1 MLRGMSD
8 VSQRAAG
15 VLRAVG
21 LTESPVSALER
32 EDALFVLTPDTLLYQ
47 DAGGTRRVTLR
58 DLTRIHSDAEGI
70 LRVETP
76 AGTALSA
83 SLVGFDPARL
93 QGFFNEVRDVTRRAK
108 EAAAPGASPAQAAP
122 QRAAPPAAAPLTQE
136 RTVPRTAPVAPQPTP
151 SAPARPEP
159 IVLGDDPAPTD
170 AGSTPPPRP
179 LHQPRYVPGPAAA
192 VTPVAPTPEPEEK
205 DALADLAPTP
215 TRPAPTPAAP
225 PASAQAPLREVT
237 VVRTEPVVSRPATP
251 GETARSL
258 LSPAG
263 ALSPAVAPPQPDLAP
278 VAGNDL
284 PAPAPAPAV
293 RAAVAGLGGQA
304 DVVAGWAGRLRVLGG
319 VMFVATLALAVVQF
333 TQGAPLA
340 GLWTAI
346 AGGVA
351 GIALLAVADLA
362 RLLAGLA
369 RALTGDAGE

>member
-58 DLTRIHSDAEGI
+58 DLTRIHSDAEGT

-136 RTVPRTAPVAPQPTP
+136 RTVPRPAPVAPQPTT

-159 IVLGDDPAPTD
+159 IVLGDDPAPTE

-192 VTPVAPTPEPEEK
+192 VTPVTPRPEAEET
-205 DALADLAPTP
+205 DDLADLAPTP

-258 LSPAG
+258 LSPA
-263 ALSPAVAPPQPDLAP
+263 AAPSPAVVPPQPDLAP
-278 VAGNDL
+278 VVGNDL

-293 RAAVAGLGGQA
+293 RATVACLGGQA
-304 DVVAGWAGRLRVLGG
+304 ELVAGWAGRLRVLGG

-346 AGGVA
+346 AGGIA

-369 RALTGDAGE
+369 RALTGETGE

>member
-108 EAAAPGASPAQAAP
+108 EAAALGASPAQAAP
-122 QRAAPPAAAPLTQE
+122 QRAAPPAAAPLLQE
-136 RTVPRTAPVAPQPTP
+136 RTAPRP
-151 SAPARPEP
+151 APARPEP
-159 IVLGDDPAPTD
+159 IVLGDDPAPTE

-192 VTPVAPTPEPEEK
+192 VTPVTPTPEPAET
-205 DALADLAPTP
+205 DDLADLAPTP
-215 TRPAPTPAAP
+215 TRPAATPAAP
-225 PASAQAPLREVT
+225 PAHAQAPLREVT

-258 LSPAG
+258 LSPA
-263 ALSPAVAPPQPDLAP
+263 AAPSPAVVPPQPDLAP
-278 VAGNDL
+278 VVGNDL
-284 PAPAPAPAV
+284 PAPAPVPAV
-293 RAAVAGLGGQA
+293 RATVAGLGGQA

-369 RALTGDAGE
+369 RALTGEAGE